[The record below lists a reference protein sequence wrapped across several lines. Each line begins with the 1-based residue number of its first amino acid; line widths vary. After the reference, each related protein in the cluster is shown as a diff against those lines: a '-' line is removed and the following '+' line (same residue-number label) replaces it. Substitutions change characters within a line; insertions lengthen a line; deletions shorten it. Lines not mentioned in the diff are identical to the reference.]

1 MGVTSLSFNSKKDIQ
16 ATDSDDTTCKLQSVS
31 NGDFIMSGEGHIDQV
46 GGLEFHPRGNLL
58 STASIDSTVKIWDFM
73 NACCA

>member
-31 NGDFIMSGEGHIDQV
+31 NGDFIMSGEGHIDWV
-46 GGLEFHPRGNLL
+46 GGFEFHPRANLFT
-58 STASIDSTVKIWDFM
+58 TA
-73 NACCA
+73 